1 MGDARTAVDVD
12 EVSGVVAFYQ
22 RAADVVGS
30 AARDLQ
36 AHEFGDWAIGPD
48 YHDMGER
55 YRDMG
60 RMLADRL
67 AEQADAAD
75 RLAAALHHAMT
86 SLIRTDEI
94 AEASIRSAGA
104 EEAGSR

>member
-1 MGDARTAVDVD
+1 MDDARTAVDVD

-22 RAADVVGS
+22 RAADVVGT
-30 AARDLQ
+30 AARDLH

-60 RMLADRL
+60 RTLADRL

-75 RLAAALHHAMT
+75 RLASALHHAMT
-86 SLIRTDEI
+86 SLVRADEI
-94 AEASIRSAGA
+94 AEASIRR
-104 EEAGSR
+104 AGSEQTGSP